1 MIDITSLI
9 SGLIGVI
16 IGSLISAYLGYAKTK
31 AMIKWETKFNI
42 YNAILDLENGMALDG
57 VDKKKQVRLAKLLK
71 ALSSNEDIKK
81 LADQLIKERFDSLDA
96 RESFIDKK
104 LIPAMDKDLEET
116 ISFFKWP
123 FWK

>member
-42 YNAILDLENGMALDG
+42 YNAILDLENGMALDV
-57 VDKKKQVRLAKLLK
+57 VDKKKQIRLAKLLK
-71 ALSSNEDIKK
+71 ALSSNKDIKK
-81 LADQLIKERFDSLDA
+81 IADQLIEERFDSLDA
-96 RESFIDKK
+96 RESFIDNK
-104 LIPAMDKDLEET
+104 LIPAMYKDLEDT
-116 ISFFKWP
+116 ISFF
-123 FWK
+123 